1 MQQQFCNFKD
11 FFCIKGIINRSSAIK
26 PILEQ
31 RRRKKISRSA
41 VMRIG
46 KTVNIFLLSKTKFVQ
61 LHLAAQAAAIVKRY
75 RSRAFVYLNTR

>member
-1 MQQQFCNFKD
+1 MQQQFCNFKE

-41 VMRIG
+41 VMRFG
-46 KTVNIFLLSKTKFVQ
+46 KTVNVFLLSKTEFVKF
-61 LHLAAQAAAIVKRY
+61 HLAAQAIAIVKRY
-75 RSRAFVYLNTR
+75 RSRAFVYIYAR